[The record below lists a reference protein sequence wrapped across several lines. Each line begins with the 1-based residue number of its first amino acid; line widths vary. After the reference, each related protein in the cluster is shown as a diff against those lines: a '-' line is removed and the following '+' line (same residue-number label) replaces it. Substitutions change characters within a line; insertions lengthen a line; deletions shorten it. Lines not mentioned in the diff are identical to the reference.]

1 MKTVTKRRA
10 LMVLGLC
17 LLTVYGCGGSVG
29 GGGSGS
35 STPVAPAAT
44 TTSVPIA
51 VIDDAIQFATVCL
64 DKNKNGACDASEPT
78 GKTDA
83 AGKVTLQVD
92 PPDVG
97 KFPIL
102 AIVGTDAVDAA
113 YGPVNT
119 GFTMTAPA
127 DQTSVVSPLTT
138 LVQTTVATTGVSSA
152 EAAASLQS
160 QTGITVSLFQ
170 DFTKDTT
177 LEGQTAGMVARMI
190 VVFSQQ
196 QADVLESAVGSS
208 AIDGAVVTTAD
219 LNQIIQNKLLEILP
233 ALVTALADP
242 AVKSAFDAGK
252 TPALKTAALKAPA
265 TALVADPATGLTA
278 TSVATLVAISNQ
290 NKNPIA
296 QPGPSIPVATAT
308 LRTLNFTNTGNWFKR
323 AFTSSNVQN
332 TPDSASN
339 IRYVDHRSRST
350 TVGGATG
357 IANWNTGRT
366 PARQADLHFTGTSWE
381 NCGLNGENVSGV
393 RDASGNNVYN
403 YCNNFET
410 GKTNRATFNV
420 EGQTMASLIT
430 NVRAAGYTNLSVGT
444 NSADANAFLGTTIFP
459 VGSTLSY
466 HGLTS
471 FTNAPAYYPGT
482 GNAVSQFSAAV
493 SNGGL
498 ASSQAPR
505 TACNSDEYIAGA
517 VGTDS
522 TSFELL
528 IASMTGTP
536 CIYGQRS
543 FLYNGVVYTSDLV
556 DESWGNSTLS
566 LGTVGNRPEGT
577 GVMAPGF
584 YSGNTSFRVAF
595 KGASAGVTYYACKQR
610 FTDGSPRNCG
620 VIGTGSYEI
629 RRLGDARVMTF
640 RSMPFEMA
648 ALTFSRIFVERGRIA
663 QGQIVL
669 GQKIY
674 YGYQEKPIVSNTAR
688 LNLIGAN
695 ALLSRLTMPI
705 INSETL
711 LTPASFAGDW
721 FVTDIVTPSIV
732 TPSNGSRLIR
742 IFPTGIATCTDINN
756 PNFPFPCSIRLTSF
770 ADRTPTDLEVTPGPG
785 SGRFDFL
792 TGNAVLS
799 YVGFPTVTYSG
810 ARR

>member
-1 MKTVTKRRA
+1 MKTATKRRA
-10 LMVLGLC
+10 LIVFSLC
-17 LLTVYGCGGSVG
+17 LPTIYGCGGG

-44 TTSVPIA
+44 TTSVPIT

-83 AGKVTLQVD
+83 AGKVLLKVD
-92 PPDVG
+92 PADVG

-102 AIVGTDAVDAA
+102 AVVGKDAVDAA

-127 DQTSVVSPLTT
+127 DQASVVSPLTT
-138 LVQTTVATTGVSSA
+138 LVQTTVAKTGVSSA

-177 LEGQTAGMVARMI
+177 LEGQNAGMVARMI

-196 QADVLESAVGSS
+196 QADVLESTVGSS

-219 LNQIIQNKLLEILP
+219 LNQIIDNKLLEILP
-233 ALVTALADP
+233 ALVTTLADP
-242 AVKSAFDAGK
+242 AVKTAFDAAK
-252 TPALKTAALKAPA
+252 TPALKTAALQAPA
-265 TALVADPATGLTA
+265 TLLVADPATGLTA
-278 TSVATLVAISNQ
+278 TSVATLVAINNQ
-290 NKNPIA
+290 NKTAIA
-296 QPGPSIPVATAT
+296 QLIPLIPVATAT
-308 LRTLNFTNTGNWFKR
+308 LRSLNFTNAGNWFKR
-323 AFTSSNVQN
+323 TFTSTDVQN
-332 TPDSASN
+332 TPDSANN

-350 TVGGATG
+350 SIGGATG
-357 IANWNTGRT
+357 IANWNTGRI
-366 PARQADLHFTGTSWE
+366 PARQADLHFTGTKWE
-381 NCGLNGENVSGV
+381 NCGLNGENVAGI
-393 RDASGNNVYN
+393 RDASGNNLYN
-403 YCNNFET
+403 YCNNFEI
-410 GKTNRATFNV
+410 GKTNNANFNV
-420 EGQTMASLIT
+420 DGQTMASVIT
-430 NVRAAGYTNLSVGT
+430 NVRAAGYTNLSVGA
-444 NSADANAFLGTTIFP
+444 NSADTSTLLGTTIFP
-459 VGSTLSY
+459 AGSVLSY

-471 FTNAPAYYPGT
+471 FTNALAYYPGT
-482 GNAVSQFSAAV
+482 GNFVSQFSAAV

-498 ASSQAPR
+498 ASSQDPK
-505 TACNSDEYIAGA
+505 TKCNSDEYIAGA

-522 TSFELL
+522 TSFELMM
-528 IASMTGTP
+528 ASMTGTP

-543 FLYNGVVYTSDLV
+543 FFYNGAIYTSDLV
-556 DESWGNSTLS
+556 DESWSNSTLS
-566 LGTVGNRPEGT
+566 LGTFGNRPEGT
-577 GVMAPGF
+577 GTTAPGF

-595 KGASAGVTYYACKQR
+595 KGAGTSVTYYACKQR
-610 FTDGSPRNCG
+610 FTDGSPRNCR

-629 RRLGDARVMTF
+629 RAMGDARVMTF
-640 RSMPFEMA
+640 KSAPFEMA
-648 ALTFSRIFVERGRIA
+648 ALTFSRIFVERGRIE
-663 QGQIVL
+663 QGQTGFPPNIF
-669 GQKIY
+669 

-695 ALLSRLTMPI
+695 ALLNRLNMPI

-721 FVTDIVTPSIV
+721 LVTDIAPQTPLNLFYGTRS
-732 TPSNGSRLIR
+732 IR
-742 IFPTGIATCTDINN
+742 IFPTGLATCTDIDN

-770 ADRTPTDLEVTPGPG
+770 ANRTTTFLEVTPGPG
-785 SGRFDFL
+785 LGPFNFL
-792 TGNAVLS
+792 TGEAFLAYEGLTSVR
-799 YVGFPTVTYSG
+799 YRG